1 MADKVYVR
9 AQYLVETP
17 LDLEKV
23 AGMMAG
29 EQSSGTFV
37 RVANETDDLRDR
49 AAAVVVSIEEREAS
63 EKPTLHSDYLVRRRA
78 AGPFRRARVTIDY
91 PAGNIGHNLPTLAAT
106 VAGNLYDLGEVTGLK
121 LVSLEMPQ
129 VYRALFPAPCLGVA
143 GTRRVLNVHERP
155 LFGTIIKPNV
165 GMSAPQIAALVRD
178 LCEAGVDFIKDDE
191 VCANPVHAPIDERI
205 TAVMAEIRSYR
216 ERAGRDVMMAFNITD
231 ELDAMRRHAELVERE
246 GGTCVMASLNWC
258 GLSAMETLRRS
269 TPLAIHGH
277 RNGYGAFGRHPAL
290 GFGFNAYQA
299 LYRLAGIDHMHVH
312 GIGGKF
318 ADAAGE
324 VDDAARRCL
333 QPLASNGPADDIVM
347 PVFSSG
353 QWAGTLSR
361 TFDAAASEDFMFLAG
376 GGILAH
382 PQGPAAGVKSLQ
394 LAYEA
399 VCAGSDLEDFSTGR
413 PELVSAIEFFGGR
426 KN

>member
-1 MADKVYVR
+1 MTGKIYVR
-9 AQYLVETP
+9 AHYLVETP

-37 RVANETDDLRDR
+37 RVANETDDLRAR
-49 AAAVVVSIEEREAS
+49 AAAIVVSIEELEPTD
-63 EKPTLHSDYLVRRRA
+63 EPTLHSDYLLRKRA
-78 AGPFRRARVTIDY
+78 TGPFRRARVAIDY
-91 PAGNIGHNLPTLAAT
+91 PVDNIGHNLPTLAAT

-121 LVSLEMPQ
+121 LVSVEVPQ
-129 VYRALFPAPCLGVA
+129 AYRALFPLPRLGVE
-143 GTRRVLNVHERP
+143 GTRRVLNVRDRP

-165 GMSAPQIAALVRD
+165 GMSPAQIASLVRD

-191 VCANPVHAPIDERI
+191 VCANPVHAPVSERVP
-205 TAVMAEIRSYR
+205 AVMAEIRAYR
-216 ERAGRDVMMAFNITD
+216 ERTGRAVMMAFNITD

-258 GLSAMETLRRS
+258 GLSAMETLRRA

-290 GFGFNAYQA
+290 GFGFDAYQA

-324 VDDAARRCL
+324 VDEAARRCL
-333 QPLASNGPADDIVM
+333 QPLASDGLPDDVVM

-353 QWAGTLSR
+353 QWAGTLKR
-361 TFDAAASEDFMFLAG
+361 TVDAAAATDFMFLAG

-382 PQGPAAGVKSLQ
+382 PLGPAAGVKSLRS
-394 LAYEA
+394 AYDA
-399 VCAGSDLEDFSTGR
+399 VCEGRDLAAFSAGR
-413 PELVSAIEFFGGR
+413 PELEAAIQMFGDQR
-426 KN
+426 

>member
-1 MADKVYVR
+1 MTEKVYVR

-37 RVANETDDLRDR
+37 RVANETDELRER
-49 AAAVVVSIEEREAS
+49 AAAVVVAVEEQESIPE
-63 EKPTLHSDYLVRRRA
+63 PTLQSDYLLRKKVTGPYRRA
-78 AGPFRRARVTIDY
+78 SVTIDY
-91 PAGNIGHNLPTLAAT
+91 PVGNIGHNLPTLAAT
-106 VAGNLYDLGEVTGLK
+106 VAGNLYDLGEVTALK
-121 LVSLEMPQ
+121 LVSVQVPQ
-129 VYRALFPAPCLGVA
+129 SYRALFPAPRLGVE
-143 GTRRVLNVHERP
+143 GTRLALNVRDRP

-165 GMSAPQIAALVRD
+165 GMSSVQIASLVRE
-178 LCEAGVDFIKDDE
+178 LCEAEVDFIKDDE
-191 VCANPVHAPIDERI
+191 VCANPVHAPIAERVP
-205 TAVMAEIRSYR
+205 AVMAQIRAHR
-216 ERAGRDVMMAFNITD
+216 ERTGRDVMMAFNITD

-258 GLSAMETLRRS
+258 GLSAMETLRHS

-290 GFGFNAYQA
+290 GFGFDAYQA
-299 LYRLAGIDHMHVH
+299 LYRLTGIDHMHVH

-324 VDDAARRCL
+324 VDEAARRCL
-333 QPLASNGPADDIVM
+333 QPMAHDGPRDDVVM

-353 QWAGTLSR
+353 QWAGTLKR
-361 TFDAAASEDFMFLAG
+361 TREAAGSNDFMFLAG

-382 PQGPAAGVKSLQ
+382 PLGPTAGVKSLRS
-394 LAYEA
+394 AYDA
-399 VCAGSDLEDFSTGR
+399 ICAGSDLTAFSAGR
-413 PELVSAIEFFGGR
+413 PELEAAISMFGDTQ
-426 KN
+426 

>member
-1 MADKVYVR
+1 MTERLHVR

-37 RVANETDDLRDR
+37 RVANETDELRER
-49 AAAVVVSIEEREAS
+49 AAASVISIEEQEPLG
-63 EKPTLHSDYLVRRRA
+63 EPTLPSDYLIRKKA
-78 AGPFRRARVTIDY
+78 AAPYLRARVTIDY
-91 PAGNIGHNLPTLAAT
+91 PVNNIGHNLPTLAAT

-121 LVSLEMPQ
+121 LVSLQLPQ
-129 VYRALFPAPCLGVA
+129 AYRSLFPTPRLGVT
-143 GTRRVLNVHERP
+143 GTRRILNVMDRP

-165 GMSAPQIAALVRD
+165 GMSAVQIASLVRD
-178 LCEAGVDFIKDDE
+178 LCEAGVDFVKDDE
-191 VCANPVHAPIDERI
+191 VCANPVHAPIAQRVP
-205 TAVMAEIRSYR
+205 AVMAEIRAYR
-216 ERAGRDVMMAFNITD
+216 ERTGRNVMMAFNITD

-258 GLSAMETLRRS
+258 GFSAMETLRRA

-290 GFGFNAYQA
+290 GFGFDAYQA

-318 ADAAGE
+318 ADAAEE
-324 VDDAARRCL
+324 VDVAARRCL
-333 QPLASNGPADDIVM
+333 RPLAHGGQSDDVVM

-353 QWAGTLSR
+353 QWAGTLKR
-361 TFDAAASEDFMFLAG
+361 TLEAAGSTDFMFLAG

-382 PQGPAAGVKSLQ
+382 PLGPAAGVKSLRS
-394 LAYEA
+394 AYDA
-399 VCAGSDLEDFSTGR
+399 VCAGSDIETFSTGR
-413 PELVSAIEFFGGR
+413 PELEAAIDFFGSH
-426 KN
+426 KK